1 MISVDGDTST
11 NDMVSVL
18 ANGSAGNQLIDIEG
32 VAYNQFKDALSLLM
46 IESAKLIAKDGEGAT
61 KLLEVN
67 LVGAP
72 SEDVAKKC
80 SKAVISSSLVKAA
93 FLEMMLIGDVLFVQ
107 WLLRKSV

>member
-72 SEDVAKKC
+72 SEDVAKNALKQ
-80 SKAVISSSLVKAA
+80 S
-93 FLEMMLIGDVLFVQ
+93 FLLA
-107 WLLRKSV
+107 